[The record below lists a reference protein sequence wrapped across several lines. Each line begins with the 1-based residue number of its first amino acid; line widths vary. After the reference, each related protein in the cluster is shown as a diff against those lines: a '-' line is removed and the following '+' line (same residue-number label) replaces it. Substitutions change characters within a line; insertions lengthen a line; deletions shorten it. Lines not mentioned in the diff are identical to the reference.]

1 MNLIPDSP
9 STAELFFDYVQ
20 NTPQHVFAKFNG
32 RELTASELHDLVQDT
47 VRQLRNLGIESGDR
61 VAYMLDNNLDLI
73 VLIFSLMLIG
83 SIQIPINTKLRN
95 DSLKFIVSH
104 CEAKLILAE
113 KSYQSILTPF
123 VSPQLADKLIYRHS
137 QYSFQ
142 WHNPKHGCST
152 VVVKNEALGADD
164 VQFILYTSGTTGE
177 PKGVL
182 VTDRMLRAAA
192 DACAQ
197 TSSASANDRFLLWE
211 PLFHIGALQ
220 ILPLV
225 LLKHISLILV
235 PTFSASQF
243 WECVRSEGVTKIHFL
258 GGILQ
263 ILLRQPS
270 NDDRNHSCQI
280 AWGGGA
286 PTHVAKAFE
295 QRFGIEV
302 RENYGMTEA
311 SSLTSINTDG
321 HKGSVGHVAPY
332 FEVKIIS
339 ESGTRVGNA
348 QTGEILVRTK
358 QDGLITPGYFN
369 NPEATQRA
377 IRNGWLH
384 TGDLGAIDSDNYL
397 YYRGRLKE
405 CIRRKGENISGWE
418 IERVIEQ
425 HPIVKRAAAIGIP
438 NELDD
443 EDIKLLVVL
452 IDNVDR
458 ADALGELEKWCVSK
472 LPKFQW
478 PQYLEFVDGFELTG
492 TERIR
497 KETLSTS
504 IDTASPLKWETP

>member
-20 NTPQHVFAKFNG
+20 NTPQHVLAKFNG
-32 RELTASELHDLVQDT
+32 RELTASELHDLVQNT
-47 VRQLRNLGIESGDR
+47 VQQLRDLGIGSGDR

-73 VLIFSLMLIG
+73 TLIFSLMLIG

-113 KSYQSILTPF
+113 ESYQSILTPL
-123 VSPQLADKLIYRHS
+123 VSPKRAEGIIYRHS

-142 WHNPKHGCST
+142 WHNPKDGHST
-152 VVVKNEALGADD
+152 DLVQDGALDADD

-225 LLKHISLILV
+225 FLNNISLILV
-235 PTFSASQF
+235 PTFSASHF
-243 WECVRSEGVTKIHFL
+243 WECVRSEAVTKIHFL

-263 ILLRQPS
+263 ILLRQPA

-286 PTHVAKAFE
+286 PTHVAEAFE

-321 HKGSVGHVAPY
+321 HKGSVGQVAPY
-332 FEVKIIS
+332 FEVKIVS
-339 ESGTRVGNA
+339 DSGARVANTE
-348 QTGEILVRTK
+348 TGEILVRAK
-358 QDGLITPGYFN
+358 QNGLITPGYFN
-369 NPEATQRA
+369 NPKATQQA

-384 TGDLGAIDSDNYL
+384 TGDLGSLDSDNYL

-405 CIRRKGENISGWE
+405 SIRRKGENISGWE

-443 EDIKLLVVL
+443 EDIKLIIVLV
-452 IDNVDR
+452 DNVDQ
-458 ADALGELEKWCVSK
+458 ADALSELETWCVSK

-478 PQYLEFVDGFELTG
+478 PQYLEFVAEFELTG

-497 KETLSTS
+497 KETLSKST
-504 IDTASPLKWETP
+504 DTAYPLKCELS